1 MSCPSPPE
9 RVDTNAPSA
18 YQAGYERACVLD
30 PGLAEQYIRHTCIGD
45 PLADAVIDSL
55 APFSPGKVNR
65 FIKAGMQQ
73 DAEVMAEAPRLLRDF
88 FDMIETPPEWFDPA
102 IMRGGYR
109 AFHSYS
115 DLFIP
120 AFFVA
125 TLQNASTLIAK
136 AFYASGRTM
145 SGFGPRRV
153 RQNTRHFIEIM
164 LPGALDRQGD
174 GWKLSVRI
182 RLVHAQLRRLIRDQG
197 SWDEEVYGT
206 PLSAAHMALASANFS
221 ATTLRQAQRLG
232 AEMDEEMRYGYM
244 QAWRYASWLIGTPEL
259 FLFEGDEEKTHELH
273 RIAHAAEP
281 PPADESVVIA
291 NALVNALPKI
301 AGKTDLAK
309 HQAFL
314 TRTYRISRALLGN
327 DLADQLQF
335 PKCDTRGLL
344 RRMRVLRQVHA
355 MSHKLAPNIA
365 QKWRGNNFVFLLEA
379 SMLDDLRY
387 RLPDHLQAQ
396 MTTPW

>member
-1 MSCPSPPE
+1 MPDSTV
-9 RVDTNAPSA
+9 RNRNGLKIPSA
-18 YQAGYERACVLD
+18 YQVGYERTYALNPVLAD
-30 PGLAEQYIRHTCIGD
+30 QYIKHTCIGD

-55 APFSPGKVNR
+55 APFSPGAVNR

-73 DAEVMAEAPRLLRDF
+73 DTEVLADAPRLLRDF
-88 FDMIETPPEWFDPA
+88 FDMIEAPPEWFDPA
-102 IMRGGYR
+102 ILKGGYR

-182 RLVHAQLRRLIRDQG
+182 RLVHAQLRRLIREQG
-197 SWDEEVYGT
+197 DWDEGVYGT

-232 AEMDEEMRYGYM
+232 AEMDEEMRHGYM
-244 QAWRYASWLIGTPEL
+244 HAWRYASWLIGAPEF
-259 FLFEGDEEKTHELH
+259 FLFEGDEKKTHELH

-291 NALVNALPKI
+291 NALINALPKI
-301 AGKTDLAK
+301 AGKTGIAE

-314 TRTYRISRALLGN
+314 ARTYRVSRALLGD
-327 DLADQLQF
+327 DLADQLQL
-335 PKCDTRGLL
+335 PQCDTKGLL
-344 RRMRVLRQVHA
+344 KRMRALRQIHA
-355 MSHKLAPNIA
+355 VSHKLAPNIA
-365 QKWRGNNFVFLLEA
+365 RKWRGNNFVFLLEA

-387 RLPDHLQAQ
+387 RLPDHLQAN
-396 MTTPW
+396 MATPW

>member
-1 MSCPSPPE
+1 MLGSAV
-9 RVDTNAPSA
+9 RNGIKIPSA
-18 YQAGYERACVLD
+18 YEGGYDCAYALNPDLV
-30 PGLAEQYIRHTCIGD
+30 EQYIKHTRLGD

-55 APFSPGKVNR
+55 TPFSPGEVNR

-73 DAEVMAEAPRLLRDF
+73 DTGVLAEAPRLLHDF
-88 FDMIETPPEWFDPA
+88 FDSLETLPEWFDPA
-102 IMRGGYR
+102 ILRGGYR

-125 TLQNASTLIAK
+125 TLQNASTMIAK

-197 SWDEEVYGT
+197 NWDEEVYGT

-244 QAWRYASWLIGTPEL
+244 HAWRYASWLIGTPEL

-273 RIAHAAEP
+273 RIGSSCEP
-281 PPADESVVIA
+281 PPGDESIVIA

-301 AGKTDLAK
+301 GGKTDLTE

-314 TRTYRISRALLGN
+314 ARTYRVSRALLGD

-387 RLPDHLQAQ
+387 RLPDHLQAN
-396 MTTPW
+396 MATPW

>member
-1 MSCPSPPE
+1 MPGSTVRNGLKVPS
-9 RVDTNAPSA
+9 V
-18 YQAGYERACVLD
+18 YQAGYDRTCALN
-30 PGLAEQYIRHTCIGD
+30 PHLADQYIKHTCIGD

-55 APFSPGKVNR
+55 APFSPGEVNR

-73 DAEVMAEAPRLLRDF
+73 DVEVLTDAPRLLRDF
-88 FDMIETPPEWFDPA
+88 FDSIESPPEWFDPA
-102 IMRGGYR
+102 ILRGGYR

-197 SWDEEVYGT
+197 NWDEEVFGT

-221 ATTLRQAQRLG
+221 ATTLRQAERLG
-232 AEMDEEMRYGYM
+232 AEMDEEMRRGYM
-244 QAWRYASWLIGTPEL
+244 HAWRYASSLIGTPEF
-259 FLFEGDEEKTHELH
+259 FLFEGDEGETHELY
-273 RIAHAAEP
+273 RIATSCEP
-281 PPADESVVIA
+281 PPSDESVVIA

-301 AGKTDLAK
+301 AGKTELAE

-314 TRTYRISRALLGN
+314 SRTYRVSRALLGD

-335 PKCDTRGLL
+335 PQCETKGLL
-344 RRMRVLRQVHA
+344 GRMRLLRQVHA

-387 RLPDHLQAQ
+387 RLPDHLQAN
-396 MTTPW
+396 MATPW